1 MKPAPNQS
9 ASHGQS
15 AMLALTV
22 ALGMTALGCP
32 IPTRDEPETS
42 RSPEAADV
50 VVLTLHGEL
59 TETGDPGLAFGPDV
73 DSLRKQLRRL
83 RQARQSKKVD
93 KIVLRISS
101 LDTGWAQLTELRQ
114 AIALARKAGKRV
126 IAHLDDAGNGEYYL
140 ATAADEIV
148 MSEAS
153 SLWLVG
159 LSAQA
164 FFIKGLLDKLGVE
177 AEFLHEGK
185 YKSAADPLTRESMS
199 AEMKEA
205 LGALLDDTYAHLVAQ
220 VARRRKLEP
229 KAVKALI
236 DQSPHS
242 AQQCQKLGLVDRLA
256 AHRTDAHRLAGSG
269 SINWN
274 YGKKKPKTGTLR
286 SLMKLLKPS
295 RMTRPP
301 QSPHVALVYA
311 EGPILHGPRRKGF
324 GAAPHV
330 SSFRLVRVLDELRQR
345 SEVKAVVLRVNSGGG
360 SALASDLIW
369 QAVKRLAEKK
379 PVVASLGDVAASGGY
394 YIVSAARRIYA
405 QPATITG
412 SIGVIGGKL
421 SLAGLFE
428 KIGVHS
434 EVLTRGARADLF
446 NLGRPWTEQ
455 ERQVIKQHMARTYRQ
470 FVQRVAS
477 GRPLS
482 AAQVREVAQGR
493 IWSGKA
499 AIAHK
504 LVDRRGGL
512 LEAVADAKGLAK
524 LPASA
529 KTAVYPRPRTWIER
543 LQESLGATNV
553 RGQAITQ
560 TLLRLFPSG
569 RVPKLRALLL
579 ALRAWR
585 GERTLTWMPVVLR
598 IR

>member
-1 MKPAPNQS
+1 
-9 ASHGQS
+9 
-15 AMLALTV
+15 MLTLT
-22 ALGMTALGCP
+22 AAGCP
-32 IPTRDEPETS
+32 IPTRDEPESS
-42 RSPEAADV
+42 RGPEAADV

-93 KIVLRISS
+93 KIVIRISS

-114 AIALARKAGKRV
+114 AIELVRKAGKRV

-164 FFIKGLLDKLGVE
+164 LFIKGLLDKLGVE

-220 VARRRKLEP
+220 VAKRRKLEP
-229 KAVKALI
+229 KAVRALI

-256 AHRTDAHRLAGSG
+256 AHRTDTHRLAGAG
-269 SINWN
+269 SINWK
-274 YGKKKPKTGTLR
+274 YGKKKPETGTLR
-286 SLMKLLKPS
+286 SLMKLLRPS
-295 RMTRPP
+295 RLTRPP

-311 EGPILHGPRRKGF
+311 EGPIIHGPRRKGF
-324 GAAPHV
+324 GAAPQV

-345 SEVKAVVLRVNSGGG
+345 SQVKAVVLRVNSGGG

-369 QAVKRLAEKK
+369 QAVKRLADQK

-394 YIVSAARRIYA
+394 YIAAAARRIYA

-428 KIGVHS
+428 KIGVHR

-455 ERQVIKQHMARTYRQ
+455 ERQVVQRHLARTYRQ

-482 AAQVREVAQGR
+482 AAQVRKVAQGR

-512 LEAVADAKGLAK
+512 LQAVADAKALAK

-543 LQESLGATNV
+543 LQESLGATDV
-553 RGQAITQ
+553 RGQAIGQ

-569 RVPKLRALLL
+569 RVSRLRALLL

-585 GERTLTWMPVVLR
+585 NERALTWMPVVLR